1 MTEEEALFGII
12 AGVPNLEPQ
21 GVSHMLKALGPL
33 PLLDDVACTGE
44 DGQAQ
49 RGMLELRMFFKL
61 GVAMARAIAITI
73 TRFV

>member
-1 MTEEEALFGII
+1 
-12 AGVPNLEPQ
+12 
-21 GVSHMLKALGPL
+21 MLKALGPL